1 MLSRVVSSP
10 IHGNCSRGICLIT
23 SGNVGPPGRAPSRI
37 SRSLMRSTPEIS
49 LVGVSPPLMTQ
60 GRNLRLGGCC
70 FWDADLPNIGIGHS
84 VFGLFVVVSISR
96 YKNILLPVGEEG
108 LLHEPSLPMAASPCG
123 KPPCRPR
130 QVGEGQALLLMRASD
145 VVQIG
150 AEVNDVQALRHS

>member
-1 MLSRVVSSP
+1 
-10 IHGNCSRGICLIT
+10 
-23 SGNVGPPGRAPSRI
+23 
-37 SRSLMRSTPEIS
+37 
-49 LVGVSPPLMTQ
+49 MTQ

-70 FWDADLPNIGIGHS
+70 FWDADLHNIGIGHS